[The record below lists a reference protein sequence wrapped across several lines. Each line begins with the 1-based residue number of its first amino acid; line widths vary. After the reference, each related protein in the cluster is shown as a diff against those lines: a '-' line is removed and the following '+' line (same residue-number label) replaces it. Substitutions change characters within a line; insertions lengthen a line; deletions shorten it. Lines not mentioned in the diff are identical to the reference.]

1 MPSNFKLLK
10 ASGSVIRPAGL
21 TMALALLLS
30 GCAGYSCTE
39 GSALGSFYD
48 EDGNF
53 VGCGT
58 PDWVIDFLFVTA
70 PIWSVSSP

>member
-1 MPSNFKLLK
+1 MPSSSELLK
-10 ASGSVIRPAGL
+10 ASGRLMRPAGL
-21 TMALALLLS
+21 SMALALVLS

-39 GSALGSFYD
+39 DSALGSYYD
-48 EDGNF
+48 GDGNF